1 MNSND
6 DVDTGSR
13 CKSTGGGGGSAVPPT
28 STPAV
33 TSTDRIPDEYFDTLA
48 GSTPIIEPRV
58 PRDDTFP
65 DPAEAEEVARK
76 IAFDV
81 TAIVIQ
87 ALEQGDY
94 WRRQLTPDQRRRWR
108 AVQEQ
113 LSEAM
118 ESVQELL
125 EEPRP
130 SAAPSRK

>member
-1 MNSND
+1 MD
-6 DVDTGSR
+6 M
-13 CKSTGGGGGSAVPPT
+13 
-28 STPAV
+28 
-33 TSTDRIPDEYFDTLA
+33 IPDDYFDTLA

-58 PRDDTFP
+58 PRDDDFP

-108 AVQEQ
+108 AVQNR
-113 LSEAM
+113 LREAV
-118 ESVQELL
+118 ETVQEFLD
-125 EEPRP
+125 EP
-130 SAAPSRK
+130 AAGGPGQR